1 MSEDFDSKFARRN
14 ERVEA
19 HLTDGLLKCV
29 NHHIY
34 EYPSL
39 TETQVVGCLLTVLLN
54 YHLSGIE
61 ETVRETILEALGDF
75 DADEDDEEEGE

>member
-1 MSEDFDSKFARRN
+1 MSDDFDSRMARRN

-39 TETQVVGCLLTVLLN
+39 TEQQVVGCLLTVLLN
-54 YHLSGIE
+54 YHMAGIE

-75 DADEDDEEEGE
+75 DAEEEDEEED